1 MQEIKAVIFDLN
13 GVFIV
18 SRRLSDRLFDDF
30 GVSQE
35 VFLPVLKEI
44 MGQIRKP
51 DAGNAYSYW
60 KPYLEKWGVTL
71 NEKQFFDYWFSA
83 EKENTAMIQI
93 AEALRQKGISIFILS
108 NNLRERSKHYQ
119 EAFPFLAALFNKAY
133 YSWQTGYIKPDP
145 RAYEL
150 LLQENNLRPT
160 ECLYF
165 DDSAANVAVAGGM
178 GIQSHLFVG
187 SEDVRERL
195 AKYLKV

>member
-30 GVSQE
+30 GVPQE
-35 VFLPVLKEI
+35 VFLPVLKEV

-60 KPYLEKWGVTL
+60 KPYLEKWGVVL
-71 NEKQFFDYWFSA
+71 NEKEFFDYWFSA
-83 EKENTAMIQI
+83 EKENLAMIQI

-119 EAFPFLAALFNKAY
+119 EAFLFLATLFDRTY

-165 DDSAANVAVAGGM
+165 DDSATNVTVASSM
-178 GIQSHLFVG
+178 GIQSYLFAG
-187 SEDVRERL
+187 SESVRNIL
-195 AKYLKV
+195 AKHIEM